1 MLVDQTPT
9 QTEGEESSA
18 QPTHERN
25 SSKTMRDAASAT
37 TGVKKKAGRPKKT
50 EEEKKAHKSGSA
62 KRKKRKETS
71 IEVPEETRESVAPAQ
86 NITAGVPADDVT
98 IRCLYGIF
106 KQMKATVASEQHEWM
121 REQALV
127 VFEKGIRALS
137 DEEVQ
142 NMSLEWLRKVP
153 MPNYLNALQ
162 DRSSQLFGDMQR
174 ILSPADHINLVL
186 LLLPDVMT

>member
-1 MLVDQTPT
+1 MLIDQTPT

-50 EEEKKAHKSGSA
+50 EEEKKQHKSGAA

-86 NITAGVPADDVT
+86 NIAAGVPADDYV

-106 KQMKATVASEQHEWM
+106 KQMKATVEFKQHEWM
-121 REQALV
+121 R
-127 VFEKGIRALS
+127 
-137 DEEVQ
+137 
-142 NMSLEWLRKVP
+142 
-153 MPNYLNALQ
+153 
-162 DRSSQLFGDMQR
+162 
-174 ILSPADHINLVL
+174 
-186 LLLPDVMT
+186 

>member
-1 MLVDQTPT
+1 MQ
-9 QTEGEESSA
+9 
-18 QPTHERN
+18 
-25 SSKTMRDAASAT
+25 DAASGT
-37 TGVKKKAGRPKKT
+37 TAPKKKGGRPKKT
-50 EEEKKAHKSGSA
+50 EEEKKQARSGGA
-62 KRKKRKETS
+62 KRKRRKELS
-71 IEVPEETRESVAPAQ
+71 IDIPEENEASVAPAE
-86 NITAGVPADDVT
+86 NIAAGVPADDYT
-98 IRCLYGIF
+98 IRSLLGVF
-106 KQMKATVASEQHEWM
+106 KQMKATVESEQHEWM
-121 REQALV
+121 RQQALV